1 MIIKK
6 MKIGDIQVAEYNP
19 RIDLQPKD
27 TEYIKLKRSIEEFD
41 LVEPLIV
48 NKRNN
53 RLIGGH
59 QRLKILQERGD
70 TEVQV
75 SIVDLDEHKEK
86 ILNIA
91 LNKISGDWDQQKLT
105 LLFAELTELAGME
118 DLPDF
123 DIELT
128 GFDIQDIIPPD
139 FGPGNED
146 NQGRLGELDKK
157 SFMCP
162 GCGHVIPLCKEC
174 GYESDIKD

>member
-6 MKIGDIQVAEYNP
+6 MKIGDIQLAAYNP
-19 RIDLQPKD
+19 RLDLQPGD
-27 TEYIKLKRSIEEFD
+27 PEYKKLKRSIEEFD

-105 LLFAELTELAGME
+105 ALFVELTELAGME

-139 FGPGNED
+139 FGPGNVND
-146 NQGRLGELDKK
+146 QGQLDRTNRQ
-157 SFMCP
+157 SFKCP
-162 GCGHVIPLCKEC
+162 GCGNIIPLCKEC
-174 GYESDIKD
+174 GYESGIED